1 MAKNKENKL
10 LNDVAESKRWLKEHP
25 NVEKKY
31 IKMAESYEPKE
42 KAKEAERKK
51 KSRCSSKLWIH
62 KTGNKYY
69 LAVEITKKEWKS
81 FRRKNGKV

>member
-1 MAKNKENKL
+1 MN
-10 LNDVAESKRWLKEHP
+10 
-25 NVEKKY
+25 
-31 IKMAESYEPKE
+31 KE